1 MIAWQAVVAATLM
14 GVIACYAHY
23 EIPSFTSGDAKRRT
37 SHAVLIVVGLA
48 FGAMGAYTLDLPLPR
63 WLVLALGFGIV
74 HLPAAAILA
83 IKRVRGAGM
92 S

>member
-1 MIAWQAVVAATLM
+1 MIAWQAIVLATLM
-14 GVIACYAHY
+14 GVVVCYAHY

-37 SHAVLIVVGLA
+37 ARAVLIVVGLA
-48 FGAMGAYTLDLPLPR
+48 FGAMGAYTLELLLPR

-74 HLPAAAILA
+74 HLSAAAILA
-83 IKRVRGAGM
+83 LERVRGAGM